1 MWPVR
6 FCLLMAVAIHPIHFG
21 YTPLVDAQTTAPTK
35 LGGVSILDFAFDP
48 TTPNLLYAA
57 TGDGVFT
64 ISDGGKTWRAL
75 NNGLTDRNIEAV
87 AINPHHTSIL

>member
-48 TTPNLLYAA
+48 TTSNLLYAA

-64 ISDGGKTWRAL
+64 ISNRIMEK
-75 NNGLTDRNIEAV
+75 GLRFPLRGSNLLT
-87 AINPHHTSIL
+87 T